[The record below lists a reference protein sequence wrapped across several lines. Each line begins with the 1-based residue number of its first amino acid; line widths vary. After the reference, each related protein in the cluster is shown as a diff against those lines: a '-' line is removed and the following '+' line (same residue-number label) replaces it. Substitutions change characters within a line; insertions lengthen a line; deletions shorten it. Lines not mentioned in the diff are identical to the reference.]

1 LKLPDS
7 NTMSATASSTR
18 IPIVILAGFLGAG
31 KTTFL
36 REILPRIAA
45 GPRPPFVILN
55 DFLNAEV
62 DSASLR
68 EFTNEIR
75 AIAAGCVCCD
85 AADGLVEALDAVPAD
100 LHPVVL
106 IEANGT
112 TDPYPLLEVITTD
125 PHLAGRFGP
134 VRQVVVINETRWQ
147 KRLFPWDRRLE
158 RAQLQTASHISTNRG
173 HKAPVKQQHR
183 VREDIAAHNPRA
195 IRTTP
200 EDLAA
205 ELAAGEKTALPA
217 VGGGT
222 PIGHSHH
229 HAAARIAMPILT
241 EDQLR
246 HWLLALPRDILR
258 IKGFAVLTNG
268 GVRHFQRTDD
278 PGEPPAMMAG
288 ALPDGLEP
296 CAILIGPRVD
306 ASAAAQLL
314 ESLTASAKI
323 DHTR

>member
-1 LKLPDS
+1 MPAPVHRP
-7 NTMSATASSTR
+7 T
-18 IPIVILAGFLGAG
+18 IPVVILAGFLGAG

-36 REILPRIAA
+36 REILPLLAA
-45 GPRPPFVILN
+45 GPRPPYVILN

-68 EFTNEIR
+68 EFTDEIR

-85 AADGLVEALDAVPAD
+85 AADGLVEALDAVPAGI
-100 LHPVVL
+100 HPVVL

-125 PHLAGRFGP
+125 PQLAGRFGP

-147 KRLFPWDRRLE
+147 KRLFPWDRKLE

-173 HKAPVKQQHR
+173 HRAPVKQQHR
-183 VREDIAAHNPRA
+183 VREDIATHNPHA

-200 EDLAA
+200 ADLAA
-205 ELAAGEKTALPA
+205 ELASGETTRLPA
-217 VGGGT
+217 VGAGT
-222 PIGHSHH
+222 PIGHAHH
-229 HAAARIAMPILT
+229 HAAARIEMPALT

-246 HWLLALPRDILR
+246 RWLIALPREILR
-258 IKGFAVLTNG
+258 AKGVAVLADGT
-268 GVRHFQRTDD
+268 VRHFQRTDD
-278 PGEPPAMMAG
+278 PAEPPAMMAG
-288 ALPDGLEP
+288 ALPADLAP

-306 ASAAAQLL
+306 ARAAERLL
-314 ESLTASAKI
+314 YSVRSHPSPAPPP
-323 DHTR
+323 DPQV

>member
-1 LKLPDS
+1 MPDS
-7 NTMSATASSTR
+7 AAQHSR
-18 IPIVILAGFLGAG
+18 IPVIILAGFLGAG

-36 REILPRIAA
+36 REILPLLAA

-68 EFTNEIR
+68 EFTEEIR

-85 AADGLVEALDAVPAD
+85 AADGLVEALDAVPAGI
-100 LHPVVL
+100 HPVVL

-125 PHLAGRFGP
+125 SLLAGRFGP

-147 KRLFPWDRRLE
+147 KRLFPWDRKLE
-158 RAQLQTASHISTNRG
+158 RAQLQTASHIFTNRG
-173 HKAPVKQQHR
+173 HKASVSQQHR
-183 VREDIAAHNPRA
+183 VREDIASHNPHA
-195 IRTTP
+195 VRTSP
-200 EDLAA
+200 AKLAA
-205 ELAAGEKTALPA
+205 ELADEECAAPPA

-222 PIGHSHH
+222 PIGHAHH
-229 HAAARIAMPILT
+229 HAAARIALPALT

-246 HWLLALPRDILR
+246 RWLLALPRDILR
-258 IKGFAVLTNG
+258 VKGVAQLGDG

-278 PGEPPAMMAG
+278 PEEPPAMMAG
-288 ALPDGLEP
+288 ALPDQMEP

-306 ASAAAQLL
+306 AEAAEALL
-314 ESLTASAKI
+314 ESIRIHLSPAPSPDPPA
-323 DHTR
+323 

>member
-1 LKLPDS
+1 MPDP
-7 NTMSATASSTR
+7 AQSSR
-18 IPIVILAGFLGAG
+18 IPVVILAGFLGAG

-36 REILPRIAA
+36 REILPLLAA

-68 EFTNEIR
+68 EFTEEIR

-100 LHPVVL
+100 IDPIVL

-125 PHLAGRFGP
+125 PQLAGRFGP
-134 VRQVVVINETRWQ
+134 VRQVVIINETRWQ
-147 KRLFPWDRRLE
+147 KRLLPWDRKLE
-158 RAQLQTASHISTNRG
+158 RAQLETASHISTNRG
-173 HKAPVKQQHR
+173 HKASVRQQHR
-183 VREDIAAHNPRA
+183 VREDIAGHNPHA

-200 EDLAA
+200 AKLAA
-205 ELAAGEKTALPA
+205 EIIDDASPTPPA

-222 PIGHSHH
+222 PIGHAHH
-229 HAAARIAMPILT
+229 HAAARIALPIIT

-246 HWLLALPRDILR
+246 RWLLALPRDILR
-258 IKGFAVLTNG
+258 VKGVATLADGT
-268 GVRHFQRTDD
+268 VRHFQRTDD
-278 PGEPPAMMAG
+278 PDEPPVMMAG
-288 ALPDGLEP
+288 ALPDEMEP
-296 CAILIGPRVD
+296 CAILIGPGVD
-306 ASAAAQLL
+306 AQHAEHLL
-314 ESLTASAKI
+314 ESV
-323 DHTR
+323 TRPAVTDTPRQSRA

>member
-1 LKLPDS
+1 
-7 NTMSATASSTR
+7 MSASLIHPR
-18 IPIVILAGFLGAG
+18 IPVVILSGFLGAG

-36 REILPRIAA
+36 REILPKIAA

-68 EFTNEIR
+68 EFTSEIR

-100 LHPVVL
+100 LHPVIL

-112 TDPYPLLEVITTD
+112 TDPFPLLEVITAD
-125 PHLAGRFGP
+125 PQLSGRFGP
-134 VRQVVVINETRWQ
+134 IRQVVVINETRWQ
-147 KRLFPWDRRLE
+147 KRLFPWDRKLE

-183 VREDIAAHNPRA
+183 VREDIATHNPHA

-200 EDLAA
+200 AELAA
-205 ELAAGEKTALPA
+205 ELAAGDGNALPVA
-217 VGGGT
+217 GAGT
-222 PIGHSHH
+222 PIGHAHH
-229 HAAARIAMPILT
+229 HAAARIAMPILS

-246 HWLLALPRDILR
+246 RWLLALPRDILR
-258 IKGFAVLTNG
+258 AKGFAILTDG
-268 GVRHFQRTDD
+268 SVRHFQRTDD
-278 PGEPPAMMAG
+278 PDEPPAMMAG
-288 ALPDGLEP
+288 ALPEGLAP
-296 CAILIGPRVD
+296 CAILIGPKVD
-306 ASAAAQLL
+306 ADSAGRLL
-314 ESLTASAKI
+314 ESLPHSRNTGENGAA
-323 DHTR
+323 

>member
-1 LKLPDS
+1 MP
-7 NTMSATASSTR
+7 ASDPLSR
-18 IPIVILAGFLGAG
+18 IPVVILAGFLGAG

-36 REILPRIAA
+36 REILPLLAA
-45 GPRPPFVILN
+45 GPRPPYVILN

-68 EFTNEIR
+68 EFTDEIR

-100 LHPVVL
+100 IHPVVL

-112 TDPYPLLEVITTD
+112 TDPFPLLEVITTD
-125 PHLAGRFGP
+125 PQLAGRFGP

-147 KRLFPWDRRLE
+147 KRLFPWDRKLE

-183 VREDIAAHNPRA
+183 VREDIATHNPSA
-195 IRTTP
+195 VRTTP
-200 EDLAA
+200 ANLAA
-205 ELAAGEKTALPA
+205 ELAQGETSAPPV

-222 PIGHSHH
+222 PIGHVHH
-229 HAAARIAMPILT
+229 HAAARIAMPALT
-241 EDQLR
+241 EDELR
-246 HWLLALPRDILR
+246 RWLRALSHDILR
-258 IKGFAVLTNG
+258 AKGFAILTDG
-268 GVRHFQRTDD
+268 SVRHFQRTDD
-278 PGEPPAMMAG
+278 PDEPPAMMVG

-306 ASAAAQLL
+306 ADAAKDLL
-314 ESLTASAKI
+314 ASIRNHPSPAPPQ
-323 DHTR
+323 DPQTS